1 MEWDDEVWA
10 SRHQLLCRCWISRIY
25 HQKRERF
32 YDMCDALT
40 KAISVIGGTA
50 AVSKLAGADFMVLAG
65 AAITVTSTASLVLGY
80 AKKARSHADL
90 AKAFTDLEARIVGK
104 GVFDEA
110 QANAFQAEIVKI
122 EIAEPRSLGA
132 LVRICQNEL
141 AFAQGHPDMVKP
153 VRLWQRLFAHFY
165 DFDLSAAPRIKS

>member
-32 YDMCDALT
+32 FDMCDSLT
-40 KAISVIGGTA
+40 KAVSVIGGTA
-50 AVSKLAGADFMVLAG
+50 AVAKLAGADLMVIAG
-65 AAITVTSTASLVLGY
+65 GLITITSTASLVLGY
-80 AKKARSHADL
+80 AKKARTHADL
-90 AKAFTDLEARIVGK
+90 ARAFAELESRIVAK

-110 QANAFQAEIVKI
+110 QANTYQAEILKI
-122 EIAEPRSLGA
+122 ELNEPRSLGA

-141 AFAQGHPDMVKP
+141 AYAQGHPDMVKP
-153 VRLWQRLFAHFY
+153 VRWWQRAFAHVY
-165 DFDLSAAPRIKS
+165 DFDLAVAA